1 MVEYIESM
9 LNLILGDYFFQEYE
23 WAFAFREIVLF
34 FLCLL
39 MIYLTYKLWKYLLI
53 GWWHK

>member
-1 MVEYIESM
+1 MVEYLDSM
-9 LNLILGDYFFQEYE
+9 LELILGDYFFQNFE
-23 WAFAFREIVLF
+23 WAVAFKEIVLF